1 MKFSLIR
8 SIDFLISLLVII
20 CLLPVFIVNAVV
32 CIARLKPVFSK
43 QNNSSDSKASAVPYV
58 WNNTLMDESA
68 GLINVAR
75 GDIGLMGM
83 PVAASISSGGYIR
96 KSEFRYGLISP
107 YEACQ
112 RVGMVGMSEGEFLNN
127 WFANLTVGSY
137 LQSIFQ
143 YTFTKVFYSGGV
155 HSEVVEK
162 PRFNLMGVDIDNMKA
177 VDAVN
182 KICKSRMGQTQVGY
196 FINVNSINLA
206 WSSSSM
212 MTNLNNS
219 DFNLAD
225 GSGVRLGAQRQGVK
239 LLDNNNG
246 TDLLPLLCKKL
257 AKEGKAIYMLGAK
270 PGVALKAAINLQ
282 EAYPGLL
289 IAGTRDGYFSDDEN
303 SDVVESINKSLASVV
318 LVAMGSPR
326 QEAWIAENS
335 DKLNVDTVLAVG
347 GLFDFFSGNIPRSP
361 EFLRLIG
368 AEWLFRLYQEPL
380 TKFKRYVVGNPIYL
394 WRLYTS

>member
-1 MKFSLIR
+1 M
-8 SIDFLISLLVII
+8 
-20 CLLPVFIVNAVV
+20 
-32 CIARLKPVFSK
+32 
-43 QNNSSDSKASAVPYV
+43 
-58 WNNTLMDESA
+58 E
-68 GLINVAR
+68 
-75 GDIGLMGM
+75 
-83 PVAASISSGGYIR
+83 
-96 KSEFRYGLISP
+96 KS
-107 YEACQ
+107 
-112 RVGMVGMSEGEFLNN
+112 
-127 WFANLTVGSY
+127 
-137 LQSIFQ
+137 
-143 YTFTKVFYSGGV
+143 
-155 HSEVVEK
+155 
-162 PRFNLMGVDIDNMKA
+162 RFNLMGVDIDNMRA

-182 KICKSRMGQTQVGY
+182 KICKSRMGKTQVGY

-206 WSSSSM
+206 WSSRSM
-212 MTNLNNS
+212 MDNLNKS

-289 IAGTRDGYFSDDEN
+289 IAGTRDGYFSDDKN